1 LTIATSFRD
10 TTARGRGARLNRS
23 PVRPMASAFPNI
35 PGDFPLIRNRILVPF
50 VAALSFTSASP
61 AAEFPRGARPFED
74 CLGTAMAARP
84 GRVVKVEFKTVGDRK
99 AYEFDIQGND
109 AVSWDVECN
118 ADTAELVSIEHE
130 VDSASDPLFSSK
142 AGIDEAQ
149 ARRIVSEQYPGT
161 IEEIEY
167 EVEEDGAA
175 SYEFDVDANDGTQT
189 KIEVDAATGKI
200 IEVDREI
207 WQVGFE

>member
-1 LTIATSFRD
+1 
-10 TTARGRGARLNRS
+10 
-23 PVRPMASAFPNI
+23 MALAIPLI
-35 PGDFPLIRNRILVPF
+35 PGEPPLIRNWIVVPF
-50 VAALSFTSASP
+50 VATLSFTSASL